1 MNSLETGA
9 WSTEFES
16 SMFLNLD
23 GDLSNL
29 KKKKYIRGSYFKKD
43 LFAYGFNL
51 GLYLCLT
58 MFGLAE

>member
-16 SMFLNLD
+16 YMFWILMVI
-23 GDLSNL
+23 DLIL
-29 KKKKYIRGSYFKKD
+29 GKKCVKGSYFNKD
-43 LFAYGFNL
+43 LFAYELNL
-51 GLYLCLT
+51 YICLI